1 MNALITGASKGIGKA
16 IALKLASMQFNLI
29 LCARGEEALQQTVQ
43 EIQTRFPTIRVKG
56 FAHDLSRQQACETLV
71 KEVLASIDHIDV
83 LVNNA
88 GQFIPGDVTLE
99 QDGQL
104 QQMLNVNLF
113 SAYHVSRAI
122 IPSMKGR
129 KQGCIINMGSV
140 AGLKAYEHGGSYS
153 ISKFALVGFSKN
165 LREELKPFG
174 IKVSTINPGAT
185 MSDSW
190 SGSGVSQDRI
200 MEAKDIAEVVAMIVS
215 LSPQAV
221 LEDITLR
228 PLLGDL

>member
-1 MNALITGASKGIGKA
+1 MNALVTGGSKGIGKA
-16 IALKLASMQFNLI
+16 IALKLAALNYNLVI
-29 LCARGEEALQQTVQ
+29 CSRGMEDVKMVQ
-43 EIQTRFPTIRVKG
+43 AEIQQKYPQVQVHP
-56 FAHDLSRQQACETLV
+56 AVYDLSNQEDCERLATFTMKQFGTL
-71 KEVLASIDHIDV
+71 DV

-88 GQFIPGDVTLE
+88 GQFLPGDISLE
-99 QDGQL
+99 QDGL
-104 QQMLNVNLF
+104 LHQMLQVNLF
-113 SAYHVSRAI
+113 SAYHLSRAI
-122 IPSMKGR
+122 IPFMK
-129 KQGCIINMGSV
+129 KQQQGCIINMGSV

-165 LREELKPFG
+165 LRDELKPFG

-190 SGSGVSQDRI
+190 SGSGISEERI
-200 MEAKDIAEVVAMIVS
+200 MEANDIAEVVAMIVS

-221 LEDITLR
+221 LEDVTLR

>member
-16 IALKLASMQFNLI
+16 IALKLASMQCNLI
-29 LCARGEEALQQTVQ
+29 LCARGEDALQQTVQ
-43 EIQTRFPTIRVKG
+43 EIQTKFTTIRVKG
-56 FAHDLSRQQACETLV
+56 FACDLSKQPACEALV
-71 KEVLASIDHIDV
+71 KEALANVNHIDV

-200 MEAKDIAEVVAMIVS
+200 MEANDIAEVVAMLVS

-221 LEDITLR
+221 VEDITLR